1 MIASEIKR
9 LLSSLKECGVRY
21 LLSDGFMH
29 APNRSLK
36 LDKNIDL
43 WLKPSLDNARRL
55 IRALKIFGTPMHGIQ
70 PEKLATPETQFTL
83 PCRPHRLEFHTY
95 IPGLEFDRSF
105 ESREVF
111 KEGNL
116 FINLLGQADLALAK
130 ASLTRPPDDAD
141 PDMID

>member
-1 MIASEIKR
+1 MIAFEIKR
-9 LLSSLKECGVRY
+9 LLSSLKECDVRY

-36 LDKNIDL
+36 LDKNIDI

-55 IRALKIFGTPMHGIQ
+55 IRALKIFGTPMHGIH

-83 PCRPHRLEFHTY
+83 PCRPHRLEFYTY
-95 IPGLEFDRSF
+95 LPGLEFDRSF

-116 FINLLGQADLALAK
+116 FINLLSQADLALAK